1 MSVGGEPGLCFP
13 CSFPIKAMGRA
24 EEGFEL
30 MIFGIVRRHSPGL
43 GEAAAKSRLSTGG
56 HRDYR
61 CDEPGAARC
70 HLRGT
75 QQSRARHDGAIE
87 RCGRNG

>member
-43 GEAAAKSRLSTGG
+43 GEAAFDWRALHGG

-61 CDEPGAARC
+61 GDEPGSWMPSTYRELSS
-70 HLRGT
+70 H
-75 QQSRARHDGAIE
+75 E
-87 RCGRNG
+87 RVMMAL